1 MSTTA
6 LLVVDVQQ
14 GFDHP
19 THWGSTRSNPSFRAN
34 LEELLTGF
42 RSASPTPLIINIQHH
57 SLSRESPLHPSS
69 EGNAFYAWAK
79 PLENE
84 LVITKHV
91 NSAFIGTN
99 LESILR
105 QHGIKNL
112 YICGLTT
119 DQCVST
125 TVRMASN
132 LHVCDWG
139 EEKGDIVL
147 VEDATS
153 TYDYGGLSAEMIHKV
168 HVATLG
174 HEFCRVVKMA
184 EAVKE
189 IKSST
194 VK

>member
-1 MSTTA
+1 MSATA
-6 LLVVDVQQ
+6 LLVIDVQQ

-19 THWGSTRSNPSFRAN
+19 THWGSTWSNPSFQAN
-34 LEELLTGF
+34 FEELLTSF
-42 RSASPTPLIINIQHH
+42 RSASPAPLIIHVRH
-57 SLSRESPLHPSS
+57 DSLSEESPLHPSS
-69 EGNAFYAWAK
+69 EGNAFYVWSK

-84 LVITKHV
+84 LLVKKNV

-105 QHGIKNL
+105 QHVIKKL
-112 YICGLTT
+112 YVCGLTI

-147 VEDATS
+147 VEDATA
-153 TYDYGGLSAEMIHKV
+153 TYDYGELSAETIHKV
-168 HVATLG
+168 HMATLG
-174 HEFCRVVKMA
+174 HEFCRVVRTR
-184 EAVKE
+184 EAVTE

-194 VK
+194 VN